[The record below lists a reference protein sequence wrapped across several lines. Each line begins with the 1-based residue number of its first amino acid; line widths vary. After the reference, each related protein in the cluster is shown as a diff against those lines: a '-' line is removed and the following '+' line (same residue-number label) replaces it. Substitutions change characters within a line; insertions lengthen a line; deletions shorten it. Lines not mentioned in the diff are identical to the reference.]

1 MGGDKYSAMTPRAAA
16 ALSRARTAAS
26 SREQRGGW
34 VARAGYG
41 IGAGV
46 LTSAAGAAV
55 ASGLSGVPR
64 VSVWVGVTA
73 VLALAA
79 AWLAES
85 AVTLIARS
93 YRSGW
98 SRPPPAR

>member
-1 MGGDKYSAMTPRAAA
+1 MSADKDAAVSMRA
-16 ALSRARTAAS
+16 SAAS
-26 SREQRGGW
+26 SRGHSRIRHGER
-34 VARAGYG
+34 VALAGYG
-41 IGAGV
+41 AGAGII
-46 LTSAAGAAV
+46 TSAAGAAV
-55 ASGLSGVPR
+55 ASGLSGVQR
-64 VSVWVGVTA
+64 VWVWVGVTA